1 MFPPYGELL
10 AKGVSMTII
19 MPSSIGVMA
28 GVAAGGTPEMASTRH
43 NQVLGITSL
52 MPSSA

>member
-1 MFPPYGELL
+1 
-10 AKGVSMTII
+10 MTII
-19 MPSSIGVMA
+19 MPSSIDVMT

-43 NQVLGITSL
+43 NQVLGIMVF